1 MKDVAASTM
10 ADDLKR
16 LGIDP
21 LKPPPLNKL
30 SPDVLR
36 KVMVTFTKS
45 LGVKCEFCH
54 DQNNFKAPT
63 PHKKVAAGMWQHFV
77 LEMRLDGGGPL
88 YCDSCH
94 SGKAEFLDRHDNKA
108 LQGWMEANYVK
119 KLKRADKKE
128 HSCDLCPRRP
138 VRGEIP
144 PSVGD
149 EVEDRQGVGGTV
161 FPTFSRVC
169 IAIKHSFLTRVRVFS
184 RLNTVQG
191 LTQRQQM
198 VLDFIRSSIAD
209 RGYPPTLRE
218 IGARMGIRSTNG
230 VNDHL
235 RALERKGYLTR
246 EDMKSRALRPTTHHD
261 VAQHLGNAANGDGAS
276 NDSTHSSQERF
287 GVGGTTFEDVVEI
300 QVLGRVAAG
309 LPLFAEEHVI
319 DTVRVDRG
327 LLKGGREVFGLRVHG
342 DSMIDAGILN
352 GDYIFVRKQ
361 LTASR
366 GDIVVALIG
375 DEATVKYYFPEK
387 DYVRF
392 QPANKAMA
400 PILVRAVDFKP
411 TMLLGVVVG
420 VFRRL

>member
-1 MKDVAASTM
+1 M
-10 ADDLKR
+10 
-16 LGIDP
+16 
-21 LKPPPLNKL
+21 
-30 SPDVLR
+30 
-36 KVMVTFTKS
+36 
-45 LGVKCEFCH
+45 
-54 DQNNFKAPT
+54 
-63 PHKKVAAGMWQHFV
+63 
-77 LEMRLDGGGPL
+77 
-88 YCDSCH
+88 
-94 SGKAEFLDRHDNKA
+94 
-108 LQGWMEANYVK
+108 
-119 KLKRADKKE
+119 
-128 HSCDLCPRRP
+128 
-138 VRGEIP
+138 
-144 PSVGD
+144 
-149 EVEDRQGVGGTV
+149 
-161 FPTFSRVC
+161 
-169 IAIKHSFLTRVRVFS
+169 
-184 RLNTVQG
+184 QG

-246 EDMKSRALRPTTHHD
+246 EDMKSRALRPTAHANSNAD
-261 VAQHLGNAANGDGAS
+261 PNAAGPVGEAANGFPHA
-276 NDSTHSSQERF
+276 NDDEN
-287 GVGGTTFEDVVEI
+287 VVEV

-342 DSMIDAGILN
+342 DSMIDAGILS

-361 LTASR
+361 LTANR

-375 DEATVKYYFPEK
+375 DEATVKYYYPEK

-411 TMLLGVVVG
+411 TMLLGIVVG

>member
-1 MKDVAASTM
+1 M
-10 ADDLKR
+10 
-16 LGIDP
+16 
-21 LKPPPLNKL
+21 
-30 SPDVLR
+30 
-36 KVMVTFTKS
+36 
-45 LGVKCEFCH
+45 
-54 DQNNFKAPT
+54 
-63 PHKKVAAGMWQHFV
+63 
-77 LEMRLDGGGPL
+77 
-88 YCDSCH
+88 
-94 SGKAEFLDRHDNKA
+94 
-108 LQGWMEANYVK
+108 
-119 KLKRADKKE
+119 
-128 HSCDLCPRRP
+128 
-138 VRGEIP
+138 
-144 PSVGD
+144 
-149 EVEDRQGVGGTV
+149 
-161 FPTFSRVC
+161 
-169 IAIKHSFLTRVRVFS
+169 
-184 RLNTVQG
+184 QG

-246 EDMKSRALRPTTHHD
+246 EDMKSRALRPTTTHD
-261 VAQHLGNAANGDGAS
+261 VAQQLGPGGDAS
-276 NDSTHSSQERF
+276 NDSKAIF
-287 GVGGTTFEDVVEI
+287 GAGAGEDDDIVEI

-327 LLKGGREVFGLRVHG
+327 LLKGGREVFGLKVHG

>member
-1 MKDVAASTM
+1 
-10 ADDLKR
+10 
-16 LGIDP
+16 
-21 LKPPPLNKL
+21 
-30 SPDVLR
+30 
-36 KVMVTFTKS
+36 
-45 LGVKCEFCH
+45 
-54 DQNNFKAPT
+54 
-63 PHKKVAAGMWQHFV
+63 
-77 LEMRLDGGGPL
+77 
-88 YCDSCH
+88 
-94 SGKAEFLDRHDNKA
+94 
-108 LQGWMEANYVK
+108 
-119 KLKRADKKE
+119 
-128 HSCDLCPRRP
+128 
-138 VRGEIP
+138 
-144 PSVGD
+144 
-149 EVEDRQGVGGTV
+149 
-161 FPTFSRVC
+161 
-169 IAIKHSFLTRVRVFS
+169 VFS
-184 RLNTVQG
+184 TLNIVQG

-198 VLDFIRSSIAD
+198 VLDFIRQSISD

-246 EDMKSRALRPTTHHD
+246 EDMKSRALRPTTTHD
-261 VAQHLGNAANGDGAS
+261 VAGALGEAGANGKAS
-276 NDSTHSSQERF
+276 NDSSHSHSNVQRGLF
-287 GVGGTTFEDVVEI
+287 GNAMDDEDIVEI

-366 GDIVVALIG
+366 GEIVVALIG

-392 QPANKAMA
+392 QPANKSMA

-420 VFRRL
+420 VFRRI

>member
-1 MKDVAASTM
+1 
-10 ADDLKR
+10 
-16 LGIDP
+16 
-21 LKPPPLNKL
+21 
-30 SPDVLR
+30 
-36 KVMVTFTKS
+36 
-45 LGVKCEFCH
+45 
-54 DQNNFKAPT
+54 
-63 PHKKVAAGMWQHFV
+63 
-77 LEMRLDGGGPL
+77 
-88 YCDSCH
+88 
-94 SGKAEFLDRHDNKA
+94 
-108 LQGWMEANYVK
+108 
-119 KLKRADKKE
+119 
-128 HSCDLCPRRP
+128 
-138 VRGEIP
+138 
-144 PSVGD
+144 
-149 EVEDRQGVGGTV
+149 
-161 FPTFSRVC
+161 
-169 IAIKHSFLTRVRVFS
+169 
-184 RLNTVQG
+184 
-191 LTQRQQM
+191 M
-198 VLDFIRSSIAD
+198 VLDFIRQSIAD

-246 EDMKSRALRPTTHHD
+246 EDMKSRALRPTAQPSSDD
-261 VAQHLGNAANGDGAS
+261 VKEGGVVAASPGIED
-276 NDSTHSSQERF
+276 
-287 GVGGTTFEDVVEI
+287 EDVVDV

-309 LPLFAEEHVI
+309 LPLFAEEHII

-342 DSMIDAGILN
+342 DSMIEAGILN

-375 DEATVKYYFPEK
+375 DEATVKYYFPER

>member
-1 MKDVAASTM
+1 
-10 ADDLKR
+10 
-16 LGIDP
+16 
-21 LKPPPLNKL
+21 
-30 SPDVLR
+30 
-36 KVMVTFTKS
+36 
-45 LGVKCEFCH
+45 
-54 DQNNFKAPT
+54 
-63 PHKKVAAGMWQHFV
+63 
-77 LEMRLDGGGPL
+77 
-88 YCDSCH
+88 
-94 SGKAEFLDRHDNKA
+94 
-108 LQGWMEANYVK
+108 
-119 KLKRADKKE
+119 
-128 HSCDLCPRRP
+128 
-138 VRGEIP
+138 
-144 PSVGD
+144 
-149 EVEDRQGVGGTV
+149 
-161 FPTFSRVC
+161 
-169 IAIKHSFLTRVRVFS
+169 
-184 RLNTVQG
+184 VQG

-198 VLDFIRSSIAD
+198 VLDFIRQSISD

-246 EDMKSRALRPTTHHD
+246 EDMKSRALRPTTTHD
-261 VAQHLGNAANGDGAS
+261 VAQTLGSDGKAS
-276 NDSTHSSQERF
+276 NDSTQQRALF
-287 GVGGTTFEDVVEI
+287 GVGNDDEDVVEI

-366 GDIVVALIG
+366 GEIVVALIG